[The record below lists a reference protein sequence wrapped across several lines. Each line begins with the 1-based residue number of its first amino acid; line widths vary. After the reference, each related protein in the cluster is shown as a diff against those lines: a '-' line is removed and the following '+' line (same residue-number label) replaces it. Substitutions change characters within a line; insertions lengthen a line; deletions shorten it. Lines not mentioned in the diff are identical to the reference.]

1 MKSLLLVPVVI
12 TAISLVNT
20 ANAATNGTVN
30 FSGKLNDQT
39 CQVVLNNGSSASG
52 TVQLPTVSKELLT
65 SGGGRTAGKTPF
77 TLTLTGCKAST
88 TSFGVLAYFP
98 NSPYIQTTSAYG
110 FLKNMESSSTAA
122 DGVMLTIYKKDG
134 TTEKQINLGKSITD
148 SSYQYTTVAANA
160 TSATLEYNVNYI
172 NYRTTGSSPAT
183 AGKVK
188 GIAIYELAYQ

>member
-1 MKSLLLVPVVI
+1 MKKLLLVASV
-12 TAISLVNT
+12 TAAISLVNT

-52 TVQLPTVSKELLT
+52 SVTLPTVPKEKL
-65 SGGGRTAGKTPF
+65 SAMYSQAGKTPF
-77 TLTLTGCKAST
+77 TLKLTGCKAST

-98 NSPYIQTTSAYG
+98 ASTYIQNTSIYG
-110 FLKNMESSSTAA
+110 FLKNLETGTTAA
-122 DGVMLTIYKKDG
+122 DGVMLTIYKKNG
-134 TTEKQINLGKSITD
+134 TAEKQINLGKPITD
-148 SSYQYTTVAANA
+148 ANYQYTTVAANA
-160 TSATLEYNVNYI
+160 TSATLEYNVRYI
-172 NYRTTGSSPAT
+172 NYRTTGGSPVT

>member
-1 MKSLLLVPVVI
+1 MKKLLLVASV
-12 TAISLVNT
+12 TAAISLVNT
-20 ANAATNGTVN
+20 ASAATSGTVN
-30 FSGKLNDQT
+30 FNGKLNDQT
-39 CQVVLNNGSSASG
+39 CQVVLNNSSSASG
-52 TVQLPTVSKELLT
+52 TVTLPTVPKEKLAT
-65 SGGGRTAGKTPF
+65 RYAQAGKTPF
-77 TLTLTGCKAST
+77 TLKLTGCKAST

-148 SSYQYTTVAANA
+148 FSYQYTTVAANA

>member
-12 TAISLVNT
+12 IAISLVNT

-77 TLTLTGCKAST
+77 TLTLTGCKASS
-88 TSFGVLAYFP
+88 TSFGVTAYFP
-98 NSPYIQTTSAYG
+98 ATAYTYSGG
-110 FLKNMESSSTAA
+110 FLKNLETGTTAA
-122 DGVMLTIYKKDG
+122 ERVVLEILQKNG
-134 TTEKQINLGKSITD
+134 TTETPLRIGKPITD
-148 SSYQYTTVAANA
+148 ASYKYTIVAVGA
-160 TSATLEYNVNYI
+160 TSVTMYYAVRYKNGWASGSQYD
-172 NYRTTGSSPAT
+172 TTP
-183 AGKVK
+183 GKVK

>member
-52 TVQLPTVSKELLT
+52 TVTLPTVAKEKLPNKYDNAG
-65 SGGGRTAGKTPF
+65 STAF
-77 TLTLTGCKAST
+77 TLKLSGCKASST
-88 TSFGVLAYFP
+88 EFGVLAYFP
-98 NSPYIQTTSAYG
+98 PTAYILPISGNFSA
-110 FLKNMESSSTAA
+110 LKNIETGASAAEGVGLVINQIIGSSEKRINV
-122 DGVMLTIYKKDG
+122 GLPLTDPNYR
-134 TTEKQINLGKSITD
+134 
-148 SSYQYTTVAANA
+148 YTTIAIGE
-160 TSATLEYNVNYI
+160 TSTILRYNVSYANLTNGAI
-172 NYRTTGSSPAT
+172 K

>member
-1 MKSLLLVPVVI
+1 MKKLLLVASVT

-20 ANAATNGTVN
+20 ASAATNGTVT

-39 CQVVLNNGSSASG
+39 CQVVLNNGSATGSV
-52 TVQLPTVSKELLT
+52 TLPTVSKEKLAT
-65 SGGGRTAGKTPF
+65 RWAQAGSTPF
-77 TLTLTGCKAST
+77 TLKLTGCKAST

-98 NSPYIQTTSAYG
+98 ASTYIQNTATYG
-110 FLKNMESSSTAA
+110 FLKNLETGTTAA

-134 TTEKQINLGKSITD
+134 SAEKQINLGKPITD
-148 SSYQYTTVAANA
+148 PSYQYTTVAANT
-160 TSATLEYNVNYI
+160 TSTTLQYNVRYI
-172 NYRTTGSSPAT
+172 NYFSSGANAPVT

>member
-77 TLTLTGCKAST
+77 TLTLTGCKASS
-88 TSFGVLAYFP
+88 TSFGVTAYFP
-98 NSPYIQTTSAYG
+98 ATAYTDSGG
-110 FLKNMESSSTAA
+110 FLKNLETGTTAA
-122 DGVMLTIYKKDG
+122 TSVTMYYAVRYKNGWASGSQYD
-134 TTEKQINLGKSITD
+134 TT
-148 SSYQYTTVAANA
+148 
-160 TSATLEYNVNYI
+160 
-172 NYRTTGSSPAT
+172 P
-183 AGKVK
+183 GKVK

>member
-20 ANAATNGTVN
+20 ASAATNGTVN

-52 TVQLPTVSKELLT
+52 TVELPTVSKELLKSSFT
-65 SGGGRTAGKTPF
+65 TAGKTAF
-77 TLTLTGCKAST
+77 TLNLTGCKASAT
-88 TSFGVLAYFP
+88 AFGVTAYFP
-98 NSPYIQTTSAYG
+98 PNSIYINGQT
-110 FLKNMESSSTAA
+110 LKNIATGADAA
-122 DGVMLTIYKKDG
+122 TGVSLQLLQKNG
-134 TTEKQINLGKSITD
+134 TTETAVPLGQPANYSTYK
-148 SSYQYTTVAANA
+148 YFTVAANA
-160 TSATLEYNVNYI
+160 TSATMNYAVKYI
-172 NYRTTGSSPAT
+172 NTAIGPVT

>member
-1 MKSLLLVPVVI
+1 MDRVKSKGKSMKSLLLVPVVI

-52 TVQLPTVSKELLT
+52 TVTLPTVSKELLT
-65 SGGGRTAGKTPF
+65 SDSTGKTPF
-77 TLTLTGCKAST
+77 TLTLTGCKASST
-88 TSFGVLAYFP
+88 EFGVTAYFP
-98 NSPYIQTTSAYG
+98 ATAYTDSG
-110 FLKNMESSSTAA
+110 SFFKNLETGTTAA
-122 DGVMLTIYKKDG
+122 ERVALEILQKSVPPRGLRI
-134 TTEKQINLGKSITD
+134 GKPITD
-148 SSYQYTTVAANA
+148 ASYKYTTIAAGA
-160 TSATLEYNVNYI
+160 TSATMYYNVAYVNVTSGAI
-172 NYRTTGSSPAT
+172 T

>member
-1 MKSLLLVPVVI
+1 MKKLLLVASV
-12 TAISLVNT
+12 TAAISLVN
-20 ANAATNGTVN
+20 AGNAATNGTVN

-39 CQVVLNNGSSASG
+39 CQVTLNDGSSASG
-52 TVQLPTVSKELLT
+52 TVTLRTVSKTDLPNLN
-65 SGGGRTAGKTPF
+65 STAGKTPF
-77 TLTLTGCKAST
+77 TLKLTGCKAST

-98 NSPYIQTTSAYG
+98 NSTYIQTTSSYG
-110 FLKNMESSSTAA
+110 FLKNMETGATAA

-134 TTEKQINLGKSITD
+134 TTEKQINLGKPITD
-148 SSYQYTTVAANA
+148 SNYQYTTVAANA

-172 NYRTTGSSPAT
+172 NYRNTGSSPVT